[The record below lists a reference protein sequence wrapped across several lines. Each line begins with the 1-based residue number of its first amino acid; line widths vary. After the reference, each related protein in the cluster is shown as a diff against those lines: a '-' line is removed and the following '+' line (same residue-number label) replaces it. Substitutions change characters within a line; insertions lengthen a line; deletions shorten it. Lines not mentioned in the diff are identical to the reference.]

1 MVPHTK
7 PEQLVSL
14 DTFTLFYDTKMLTRD
29 IKEVFKFNLFNK
41 HDRNTSL
48 VLVQKGLL
56 VQYIVQQKCIKQT
69 LPTCSSQASQ
79 ITVLIIQKLTIKK
92 LVLVFKKNQKSTKY
106 YLKHESYSVE
116 SPSLKLTYLYTD
128 SIKA

>member
-69 LPTCSSQASQ
+69 LPTCNY
-79 ITVLIIQKLTIKK
+79 K
-92 LVLVFKKNQKSTKY
+92 LVKSR
-106 YLKHESYSVE
+106 H
-116 SPSLKLTYLYTD
+116 
-128 SIKA
+128 